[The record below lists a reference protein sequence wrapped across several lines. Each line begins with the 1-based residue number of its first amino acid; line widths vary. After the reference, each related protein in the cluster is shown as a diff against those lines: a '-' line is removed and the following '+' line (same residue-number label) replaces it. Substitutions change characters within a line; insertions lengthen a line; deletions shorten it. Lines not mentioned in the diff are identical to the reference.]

1 MLFSLCWCVSSLV
14 ISDVLQWLTRW
25 KVCKW
30 FWSGLYDLCELAERN
45 FYFIYKENTHSVSF
59 LRNSRTYKYN
69 CFYFSALCFV
79 LFCFLPFFCETFFT
93 FCVSLLW
100 FVCRTGTRSVS
111 AASLKKLLQSCPQLV
126 LLDVSFCSQIDMR
139 VVQELSGLFPN
150 VAIKKSFTQWPQ
162 HRLISH
168 YWDVASGGRYWSAHT
183 APEWFRG
190 RSDAGGDCRPA
201 SACITDKI
209 FF

>member
-1 MLFSLCWCVSSLV
+1 M
-14 ISDVLQWLTRW
+14 
-25 KVCKW
+25 
-30 FWSGLYDLCELAERN
+30 
-45 FYFIYKENTHSVSF
+45 
-59 LRNSRTYKYN
+59 
-69 CFYFSALCFV
+69 
-79 LFCFLPFFCETFFT
+79 FFT

-100 FVCRTGTRSVS
+100 YVCRTGTRSVS

-139 VVQELSGLFPN
+139 IVQELSGLFPN

-162 HRLISH
+162 HWLISH

-190 RSDAGGDCRPA
+190 RSDAGRRLQTCLCLYHGRDLLLAVSIKSGGTGWGGFYWLYWFSEPKWLQICRSRIIQHKTLVFLGGGFVCLFFKSGLLQWSCHMFPQYE
-201 SACITDKI
+201 SALTVCIAR
-209 FF
+209 